1 MMVVI
6 CAILVMLL
14 AMFATARL
22 KQLSADSG
30 RNSAAVRQ
38 IAALDLALANF
49 VAQHRR
55 LPCPADGRVASSATT
70 AGVEVAA
77 AGACTAAIARFG
89 VVPWVTLGLPESSA
103 VDPWQGRITYRVQA
117 ALASSTLALMNMSW
131 CDPAGTPNGSS
142 GLTLAC
148 NAPCVGA
155 ACMHPNNFLYS
166 KGLQVQDG
174 AAAWLNQPSPAWPG
188 LPTPVPASSGAAYVL
203 IAHGPNG
210 HGAYNSSGILVAN
223 AALAGTSELANANNQ
238 VLAAGTI
245 FVDRPRDNSAAPA
258 HFDDVLSHPTIAV
271 VLASARLEAR
281 TPH

>member
-1 MMVVI
+1 MIVLI

-14 AMFATARL
+14 ALFATERL
-22 KQLSADSG
+22 KQLSRDSG
-30 RNSAAVRQ
+30 RNSAALRQ
-38 IAALDLALANF
+38 MAALDLALANF
-49 VAQHRR
+49 VAQNRR
-55 LPCPADGRVASSATT
+55 LPCPADGRVAS
-70 AGVEVAA
+70 GAA
-77 AGACTAAIARFG
+77 AAGIEAAAGGACTAAIASFG

-131 CDPAGTPNGSS
+131 CDPAGALDGAS

-148 NAPCVGA
+148 TAPCAGA
-155 ACMHPNNFLYS
+155 ACKHPNNFLYS

-174 AAAWLNQPSPAWPG
+174 AAAWLNQPAPAWPG
-188 LPTPVPASSGAAYVL
+188 SPVPMPASSGAAYVL
-203 IAHGPNG
+203 VAHGPNG

-238 VLAAGTI
+238 ALTAGTI
-245 FVDRPRDNSAAPA
+245 FIDRPRNDSAAPA

-271 VLASARLEAR
+271 VLASARLGAR